1 MKDVPID
8 AARAGDNDLMIMEK
22 EYDVLFKL
30 LLIGDSCVGKSC
42 ILLKFTDD
50 TFSSSFITTVG
61 E

>member
-8 AARAGDNDLMIMEK
+8 ARAGDNDLMIMEK